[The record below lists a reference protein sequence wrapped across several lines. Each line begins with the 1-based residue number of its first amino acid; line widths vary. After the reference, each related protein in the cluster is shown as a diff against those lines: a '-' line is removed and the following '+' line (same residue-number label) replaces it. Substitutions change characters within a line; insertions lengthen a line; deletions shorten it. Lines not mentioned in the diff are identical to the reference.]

1 MLLPRRG
8 VGLALSGIA
17 TLGGVAVDG
26 LAVGSDHTCVV
37 LDDGSVKVSKGMRSG
52 NLPSLPPVGSEARA
66 RENGTYTQKQFGG
79 SHCSDSR
86 DVLL

>member
-26 LAVGSDHTCVV
+26 LAVGSGHTCVV
-37 LDDGSVKVSKGMRSG
+37 LDDGSVKVRKGMKRG
-52 NLPSLPPVGSEARA
+52 NLSSLPPVGFEARA
-66 RENGTYTQKQFGG
+66 RGNGAYTQ
-79 SHCSDSR
+79 
-86 DVLL
+86 